1 MKIEEIM
8 AKIVKGEAL
17 SDEEKAFLKDFKFDE
32 GKIPK
37 ARFDEVN
44 HAKKAAEDEA
54 KKLKDQIEE
63 LTGKVEELSSA
74 GKSAD
79 QKASEKAAKE
89 LKKLQDQLDAKTKE
103 AEEATKA
110 KTAMERK
117 ATVSELAAKHKVIDS
132 EYLDY
137 MLNSK
142 GVDLKDE
149 KAIASFA
156 KELEKA
162 SPHLFKS
169 DVKSGSGTGSGAPT
183 DVSGHQAR
191 MKELMGK
198 KELSSREAGEV
209 IELQGKIKAADSES
223 GKANTNSKGE

>member
-1 MKIEEIM
+1 MKIEDIL
-8 AKIVKGEAL
+8 AKMIKKEAL
-17 SDEEKAFLKDFKFDE
+17 TDEEAAFAKDWKPEE

-44 HAKKAAEDEA
+44 TAKKAAEDEA
-54 KKLKDQIEE
+54 KKLKEQIEE
-63 LTGKVEELSSA
+63 LTGKVEELSNA
-74 GKSAD
+74 GKTAD
-79 QKASEKAAKE
+79 QKAQDAVTKE
-89 LKKLQDQLDAKTKE
+89 LNKLKRDLEAKTKE

-110 KTAMERK
+110 KSAMERK
-117 ATVSELAAKHKVIDS
+117 AAVSELAAKHKVIDS

-149 KAIASFA
+149 KAVNSFA
-156 KELEKA
+156 KELEKS

-169 DVKSGSGTGSGAPT
+169 DAKGGSGTGGGAPT

-191 MKELMGK
+191 MKELMSK

-209 IELQGKIKAADSES
+209 IDLQGKIKAAESES
-223 GKANTNSKGE
+223 GKAKTGE